1 MRKVRL
7 KAFAKV
13 NYALEVRGVR
23 SGGYHEISTV
33 MQSISL
39 ADEVEIKCIEEGFE
53 FIVEP
58 EDAHIGPREEN
69 TVYKAWRLLGEVVD
83 LRLPVRLHLRK
94 VVPAGA
100 GLGGGSADAA
110 AALVGLNQ
118 LFGLGLSDSELR
130 GVGLRVGTDV
140 PFCVSGGTAVGEGIG
155 EVLSPLP
162 APPPHTL
169 VVAKP
174 VGGVGTAEIYRAY
187 DEQPRVSSTFVA
199 RITKA
204 LRMGELAA
212 LAKGLGNDLAPVTK
226 GLVPEVQALEEEL
239 LLAGA
244 IGVSMTG
251 TGTAVFGIFGSEEE
265 AHAAERMLRA
275 PFVAACEPLSHG
287 VMML

>member
-1 MRKVRL
+1 LKKVRL

-13 NYALEVRGVR
+13 NYALEVRGR
-23 SGGYHEISTV
+23 RTDGYHEISTV
-33 MQSISL
+33 IQSISL

-58 EDAHIGPREEN
+58 EDAHIGPPEEN
-69 TVYKAWRLLGEVVD
+69 TVYKAWRLLGEVVE
-83 LRLPVRLHLRK
+83 LRLPVRVHLRK
-94 VVPAGA
+94 EVPAGA

-174 VGGVGTAEIYRAY
+174 VSGVGTAEIYRAY
-187 DEQPRVSSTFVA
+187 DEQPRAGNTFVA

-204 LRMGELAA
+204 LRMGDLAA

-226 GLVPEVQALEEEL
+226 GLVPEVRALEEEL

-244 IGVSMTG
+244 IGVAMTG

-275 PFVAACEPLSHG
+275 SFVAACEPLSHG
-287 VMML
+287 VTML

>member
-1 MRKVRL
+1 LTKVRL

-23 SGGYHEISTV
+23 TDGYHEISTV

-58 EDAHIGPREEN
+58 EDAHIGPPEEN

-162 APPPHTL
+162 APPPHHL

-174 VGGVGTAEIYRAY
+174 VSGVGTAKIYRAY
-187 DEQPRVSSTFVA
+187 DEQPRARSTFVA

-204 LRMGELAA
+204 LRMGDLAA

-244 IGVSMTG
+244 LGVAMTG

-265 AHAAERMLRA
+265 AHAAERMLQA

-287 VMML
+287 VTML

>member
-1 MRKVRL
+1 MRL

-162 APPPHTL
+162 APPPHTF

-187 DEQPRVSSTFVA
+187 DEQPRVGSTFVA

-204 LRMGELAA
+204 LRMGDLAA

-287 VMML
+287 VTML

>member
-1 MRKVRL
+1 MKKVRL

-13 NYALEVRGVR
+13 NYALEVRRVR
-23 SGGYHEISTV
+23 TDGYHEISTL

-58 EDAHIGPREEN
+58 EDAHIGPPEEN
-69 TVYKAWRLLGEVVD
+69 TVYRAWKLLREVAG

-94 VVPAGA
+94 EVPSGA

-118 LFGLGLSDSELR
+118 LFGLGLSDAELR
-130 GVGLRVGTDV
+130 GIGLRVGADV

-162 APPPHTL
+162 PPPPHHL

-174 VGGVGTAEIYRAY
+174 VGGVRTAEIYRAY
-187 DEQPRVSSTFVA
+187 DEQSRAGSTFVA
-199 RITKA
+199 QSTKA
-204 LRMGELAA
+204 LRMGDLAA

-226 GLVPEVQALEEEL
+226 GLVPEVRALEEVL

-244 IGVSMTG
+244 IGVAMTG

-287 VMML
+287 VTML

>member
-1 MRKVRL
+1 LTKALLR
-7 KAFAKV
+7 AFAKV
-13 NYALEVRGVR
+13 NYALEVRGLR
-23 SGGYHEISTV
+23 EDGYHEISTV

-58 EDAHIGPREEN
+58 EDAHIGPPEEN
-69 TVYKAWRLLGEVVD
+69 TVYKAWRLLGEVVE
-83 LRLPVRLHLRK
+83 LRLPVRVHLRK
-94 VVPAGA
+94 EVPAGA

-174 VGGVGTAEIYRAY
+174 VGEVGTAEIYRAY
-187 DEQPRVSSTFVA
+187 DEQPRAGSTFVA
-199 RITKA
+199 RITNA
-204 LRMGELAA
+204 LRMGDLAA

-226 GLVPEVQALEEEL
+226 GLVPEVRALEEEL

-244 IGVSMTG
+244 IGVAMTG

-265 AHAAERMLRA
+265 AHAAERMLRES
-275 PFVAACEPLSHG
+275 FVAACEPLSHG
-287 VMML
+287 VTML

>member
-1 MRKVRL
+1 MTKVRL

-23 SGGYHEISTV
+23 TDGYHEISTV

-39 ADEVEIKCIEEGFE
+39 ADEVEIKRIEEGFE

-58 EDAHIGPREEN
+58 EGAHIGSPEDN
-69 TVYKAWRLLGEVVD
+69 TVYKAWKLLGEIVD
-83 LRLPVRLHLRK
+83 HRLPVRLHLRK
-94 VVPAGA
+94 EVPSEA

-118 LFGLGLSDSELR
+118 LFGLGLSDAELR
-130 GVGLRVGTDV
+130 GIGLRVGADV

-162 APPPHTL
+162 APPPHHL
-169 VVAKP
+169 IVAKP

-187 DEQPRVSSTFVA
+187 DEQPRAGSTFVA
-199 RITKA
+199 QITKA
-204 LRMGELAA
+204 LRMGDLVA

-226 GLVPEVQALEEEL
+226 GLVPEVRALEEEL

-244 IGVSMTG
+244 IGVAMTG
-251 TGTAVFGIFGSEEE
+251 TGTAVFGIFGSEGE

-287 VMML
+287 VTML